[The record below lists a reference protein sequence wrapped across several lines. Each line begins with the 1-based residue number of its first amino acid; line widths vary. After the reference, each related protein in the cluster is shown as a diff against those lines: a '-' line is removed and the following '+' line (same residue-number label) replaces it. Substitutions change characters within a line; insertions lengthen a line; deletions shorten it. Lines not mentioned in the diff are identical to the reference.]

1 MATKIPKFI
10 TNTLF
15 LSDKISSSLTVRLA
29 TFLFTKPINHKIPKR
44 ELAYQSQAKQHLL
57 LVPAINKKINV
68 YTLGDG
74 KKKVLLTHGWS
85 GRGTQLSKIADAF
98 HQKGYQV
105 ISFDG
110 PSHGKSDGNTTL
122 MPEFIASI
130 HEINKHFGLF
140 EFAIGHSL
148 GAMATL
154 HAASTTFQVKK
165 IVTIGA
171 GDLIDDII
179 KDFVRRMKLKSKYI
193 DLLRHHFEKK
203 RNEKMSD
210 YDASYSASKVNTPTL
225 IIHDENDKDVPV
237 SCAHHI
243 HKHHLNSN
251 LLITKDLGHNK
262 ILGDEKVI
270 EEIINFTTS

>member
-29 TFLFTKPINHKIPKR
+29 TFLFTKPINHKTPKR

-57 LVPAINKKINV
+57 LVPALNKKINV

-74 KKKVLLTHGWS
+74 EKKVLLTHGWS
-85 GRGTQLSKIADAF
+85 GRGTQLVKIAEAF
-98 HQKGYQV
+98 HQNGYQV

-122 MPEFIASI
+122 MPEFIASM
-130 HEINKHFGLF
+130 HEINKHFGPF

-203 RNEKMSD
+203 RKEKMSD
-210 YDASYSASKVNTPTL
+210 YDASYCASKVNIPTL

-251 LLITKDLGHNK
+251 LLITKGLGHNK

>member
-15 LSDKISSSLTVRLA
+15 LSDKISSHLTVKLA
-29 TFLFTKPINHKIPKR
+29 AFLFTKPIKHKTPKR
-44 ELAYQSQAKQHLL
+44 ELAYQNKATQQLL
-57 LVPAINKKINV
+57 LVPAINKKINI
-68 YTLGDG
+68 YTIGES

-85 GRGTQLSKIADAF
+85 GRGTQLVKIADAF
-98 HQKGYQV
+98 HQKGFQV

-110 PSHGKSDGNTTL
+110 PSHGKSGGGNTL

-130 HEINKHFGLF
+130 HEINKHYGPF
-140 EFAIGHSL
+140 EYAIGHSL

-154 HAASTTFQVKK
+154 HAASTSFLVKK

-171 GDLIDDII
+171 GDIIDDII
-179 KDFVRRMKLKSKYI
+179 KDFVKKMKLKPKYNH
-193 DLLRHHFEKK
+193 LLREHFEKK
-203 RNEKMSD
+203 RHGKMAD
-210 YDASYSASKVNTPTL
+210 YDASNSASKVQISTL

-243 HKHHLNSN
+243 HQHHPNSA
-251 LLITKDLGHNK
+251 LMITKGLGHNK

-270 EEIINFTTS
+270 EEIINFTIS